1 MSKLQI
7 KKPLFK
13 VFLKLRIHPLFWV
26 VAAVAVLTAHFTE
39 LLMLL
44 GIILIHE
51 MGHGVCAQ
59 FFSWRIKRIRIL
71 PFGGV
76 AEMEEYGNRPL
87 KEELAVILAG
97 PLQHIWMTAAMYALY
112 MYEWVPED
120 VFFMFMEFNIMI
132 LLFNLLPVWPLD
144 GGKLLLM
151 GLSLL
156 HPYSKAF
163 QQTLLF
169 SVIVLMSLHLFSLF
183 IFPMQLNL
191 WIVLCYLYFSL
202 WMEWK
207 QRPFILMRFLLE
219 RHYGKKPNFM
229 RLSPLNVDAEDSL
242 SEVLSRFKRGVK
254 HPIIVIEGG
263 AEIGSLDENELLHAY
278 FTEKM
283 VTAKVKD
290 IMQLY

>member
-1 MSKLQI
+1 
-7 KKPLFK
+7 
-13 VFLKLRIHPLFWV
+13 
-26 VAAVAVLTAHFTE
+26 
-39 LLMLL
+39 MLL
-44 GIILIHE
+44 GIIIIHE

-87 KEELAVILAG
+87 KEELAVTLAG
-97 PLQHIWMTAAMYALY
+97 PLQHIWMTAVMYALY
-112 MYEWVPED
+112 MNEWVPED

-132 LLFNLLPVWPLD
+132 LLFNLLPVLPLD

-163 QQTLLF
+163 QQTILF
-169 SVIVLMSLHLFSLF
+169 SVIVLLSLHLFSLF

-207 QRPFILMRFLLE
+207 QRQFILMRFLLE

-229 RLSPLNVDAEDSL
+229 RLSPLNVNAEDSL

-254 HPIIVIEGG
+254 HPIIVIEGS

-290 IMQLY
+290 ILELY